1 MKTKLLLTSLF
12 LLLTSVAFSQK
23 ISVSEI
29 NEKRSTSDNNSYN
42 NECEIELKISGDEV
56 RKYKFVKINKIT
68 KAIDDQGVDLINED
82 RTNFDYS
89 KIDQTAKIKLETK
102 IASRKAKTIKEL
114 SGEVYL
120 YNPNAVNGSEIKIP
134 NYQKKTNVNLIPGK
148 SDIQIVYLT
157 KESYAKYVQENK
169 DKKAEELKKL
179 PEAARQLAEGLLGA
193 FDGLFSSD
201 DSDRNQ
207 VSFYVNGDKS
217 KFVDLYFEDATGK
230 KIERNGSIRN
240 SNLFTYY
247 FEENPNPN
255 WKMVINIETDKSTKK
270 IPFKLIDIE
279 LP

>member
-1 MKTKLLLTSLF
+1 MKTKLLITSLF

-68 KAIDDQGVDLINED
+68 KAVDDQGVDLINED

-120 YNPNAVNGSEIKIP
+120 YNPNVANGSEIKIL

-230 KIERNGSIRN
+230 KIERNGSMRN

>member
-230 KIERNGSIRN
+230 KIERNGSMRN

-270 IPFKLIDIE
+270 IPFKLVDIE

>member
-1 MKTKLLLTSLF
+1 MKPKLLITSLF

-120 YNPNAVNGSEIKIP
+120 YNPNVANGSEIKIP

-230 KIERNGSIRN
+230 KIERNGSMRN
-240 SNLFTYY
+240 SNLLTYY